1 MIVDSGLRTQDSDW
15 HAFLVTDTDAGSDT
29 GTNTGTNTSDI
40 MADAYTYIFMGE
52 CVCVRVWG
60 SSELKHTNTNG
71 GSRRQT

>member
-52 CVCVRVWG
+52 CVCV
-60 SSELKHTNTNG
+60 
-71 GSRRQT
+71 